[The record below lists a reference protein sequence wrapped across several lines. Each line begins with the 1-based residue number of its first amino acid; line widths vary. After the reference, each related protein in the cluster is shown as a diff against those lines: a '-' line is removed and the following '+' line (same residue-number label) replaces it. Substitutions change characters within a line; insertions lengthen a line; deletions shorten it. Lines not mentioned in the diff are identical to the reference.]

1 MFTIVKILISA
12 IIIGVITEFSRRYP
26 QQGGVIAA
34 LPIVSLL
41 SILWL
46 YTQGEQMDK
55 ISKFAIGV
63 VWGLP
68 GTVVMLLIIG
78 MALKHSIHLFA
89 SLGLGIAAWLVLFFA
104 QDLIVK
110 QISSL

>member
-1 MFTIVKILISA
+1 MFAIVKIIISA
-12 IIIGVITEFSRRYP
+12 IVIGVITEFSRRYP
-26 QQGGVIAA
+26 QQGGIIAA

-55 ISKFAIGV
+55 LSKFAIGV

-78 MALKHSIHLFA
+78 IALKHSIHLFA
-89 SLGLGIAAWLVLFFA
+89 SLGLGIAGWLILYFA
-104 QDLIVK
+104 QNLIVK
-110 QISSL
+110 HLIN

>member
-1 MFTIVKILISA
+1 MFAIVKILISA
-12 IIIGVITEFSRRYP
+12 IIIGIITEFSRRYP
-26 QQGGVIAA
+26 QQGGIIAA

-46 YTQGEQMDK
+46 YSQGEQMEK

-78 MALKHSIHLFA
+78 IALKYSIHLFA
-89 SLGLGIAAWLVLFFA
+89 SLGLGIAGWLILYFA
-104 QDLIVK
+104 QNLIVK
-110 QISSL
+110 HLT

>member
-1 MFTIVKILISA
+1 MFAVVKFIVSA
-12 IIIGVITEFSRRYP
+12 IIISVITEFSRRYP

-46 YTQGEQMDK
+46 YTQGEQMEK

-68 GTVVMLLIIG
+68 GTLVMLLIIG
-78 MALKHSIHLFA
+78 IALKHSIHLFA
-89 SLGLGIAAWLVLFFA
+89 SLGLGIAGWLILYFA

-110 QISSL
+110 HMSSL

>member
-1 MFTIVKILISA
+1 MFAMVKILISA
-12 IIIGVITEFSRRYP
+12 IIISVITEFSRRYP
-26 QQGGVIAA
+26 QQGGIIAA

-46 YTQGEQMDK
+46 YTQGEQMEK

-68 GTVVMLLIIG
+68 GTVVMLLLIG
-78 MALKHSIHLFA
+78 IALKHSIHLFA
-89 SLGLGIAAWLVLFFA
+89 SLGLGIAGWLIVYFA

-110 QISSL
+110 HMSSL

>member
-1 MFTIVKILISA
+1 MFAVVKFIVSA
-12 IIIGVITEFSRRYP
+12 IIISVITEFSRRYP

-46 YTQGEQMDK
+46 YTQGEQMEK
-55 ISKFAIGV
+55 ISKFVIGV

-68 GTVVMLLIIG
+68 GTLVMLLIIG
-78 MALKHSIHLFA
+78 IALKHSIHLFA
-89 SLGLGIAAWLVLFFA
+89 SLGLGIAGWLILYFA

-110 QISSL
+110 HMSSL

>member
-1 MFTIVKILISA
+1 MFAIVKILISA

-26 QQGGVIAA
+26 EQSGIIAA

-46 YTQGEQMDK
+46 YTQGEQTDK
-55 ISKFAIGV
+55 ISKFAMGV

-78 MALKHSIHLFA
+78 LALKYSIHLFA
-89 SLGLGIAAWLVLFFA
+89 SLGLGISGWLIFYFA
-104 QDLIVK
+104 QDFIVK
-110 QISSL
+110 HLFN

>member
-1 MFTIVKILISA
+1 MFTIVKIIISA

-26 QQGGVIAA
+26 QQGGIIAA

-46 YTQGEQMDK
+46 YTQGEQIDK
-55 ISKFAIGV
+55 LSKFAIGV

-78 MALKHSIHLFA
+78 IALKHSIHLFA
-89 SLGLGIAAWLVLFFA
+89 SLGLGFAGWLILYFA
-104 QDLIVK
+104 QNLIVK
-110 QISSL
+110 HLIN

>member
-12 IIIGVITEFSRRYP
+12 IIIGTITEFSRRYP
-26 QQGGVIAA
+26 QQGGIIAA

-46 YTQGEQMDK
+46 YTQGEQIDK
-55 ISKFAIGV
+55 ISKFAMGV

-78 MALKHSIHLFA
+78 IALKYSIHLFP
-89 SLGLGIAAWLVLFFA
+89 SLGLGVAGWLIFYFA

-110 QISSL
+110 HLIN

>member
-1 MFTIVKILISA
+1 MFTIVKIIISA
-12 IIIGVITEFSRRYP
+12 AIIGAITEFSRRYP

-46 YTQGEQMDK
+46 YLQGEPADK
-55 ISKFAIGV
+55 LSKFAIGV

-68 GTVVMLLIIG
+68 GTIAMLLIIG
-78 MALKHSIHLFA
+78 IAMKHSVHIVA
-89 SLGLGIAAWLVLFFA
+89 SLSLGIVGWLILYFA
-104 QDLIVK
+104 QDIVVK
-110 QISSL
+110 LLH

>member
-1 MFTIVKILISA
+1 MFAVIKILISA
-12 IIIGVITEFSRRYP
+12 LIIGLITEFSRRYP

-46 YTQGEQMDK
+46 YTQGEQADK

-68 GTVVMLLIIG
+68 GTVVMLIIIG
-78 MALKHSIHLFA
+78 IALKHSMHIFA
-89 SLGLGIAAWLVLFFA
+89 SLSLGIAGWLVFYFI
-104 QDLIVK
+104 QD
-110 QISSL
+110 QIMKHISNV

>member
-1 MFTIVKILISA
+1 MFAIVKILISA

-26 QQGGVIAA
+26 EQGGIIAA

-46 YTQGEQMDK
+46 YAQGEQIDK
-55 ISKFAIGV
+55 ISKFAMGV

-78 MALKHSIHLFA
+78 LALKYSIHLFA
-89 SLGLGIAAWLVLFFA
+89 SLGLGIGGWLIFYFA
-104 QDLIVK
+104 QDFIVK
-110 QISSL
+110 HLYN

>member
-1 MFTIVKILISA
+1 MFAVIKILISA
-12 IIIGVITEFSRRYP
+12 IIIGIITEFSRRYP
-26 QQGGVIAA
+26 QQGGIIAA

-68 GTVVMLLIIG
+68 GTVAMLLIIG
-78 MALKHSIHLFA
+78 IALKNAIHIVT
-89 SLGLGIAAWLVLFFA
+89 SLSLGIAGWLIFYLV
-104 QDLIVK
+104 QN
-110 QISSL
+110 QIMKHISNF